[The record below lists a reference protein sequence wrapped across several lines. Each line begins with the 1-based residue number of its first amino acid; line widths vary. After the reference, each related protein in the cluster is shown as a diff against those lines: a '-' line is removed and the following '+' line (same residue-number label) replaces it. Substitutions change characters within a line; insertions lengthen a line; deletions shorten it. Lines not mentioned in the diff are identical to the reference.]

1 MPDEAGKDHRDIDRG
16 DENES
21 AGERCLRNAGNDARK
36 GDAHHEKEDGV
47 EQEGRDGPEGEAEG
61 TQVHHVGANAAPG
74 GEDTCGDDGENAG
87 AVELLRREVGD
98 ERRDDRAQ
106 NRQEGVI
113 VEAMMRGSSVVKV
126 RPQSRPAPAPAPM
139 DSTNWVITLDVVT
152 LWPLSAM
159 LRAIA
164 KIARAIVGE
173 REASAVPGM
182 NEAPTPAAMRS
193 TGPIRLNL
201 LVRRMQHTAAI
212 PRTMIAST
220 VMVPLS
226 GGILL

>member
-1 MPDEAGKDHRDIDRG
+1 MEFLRG
-16 DENES
+16 
-21 AGERCLRNAGNDARK
+21 
-36 GDAHHEKEDGV
+36 
-47 EQEGRDGPEGEAEG
+47 
-61 TQVHHVGANAAPG
+61 
-74 GEDTCGDDGENAG
+74 
-87 AVELLRREVGD
+87 EVCD

-106 NRQEGVI
+106 DRQEGVI
-113 VEAMMRGSSVVKV
+113 VEAMMRGRSVVKV

-139 DSTNWVITLDVVT
+139 DSTNWVITFDVVT

-226 GGILL
+226 GGNLL

>member
-1 MPDEAGKDHRDIDRG
+1 M
-16 DENES
+16 
-21 AGERCLRNAGNDARK
+21 
-36 GDAHHEKEDGV
+36 
-47 EQEGRDGPEGEAEG
+47 
-61 TQVHHVGANAAPG
+61 
-74 GEDTCGDDGENAG
+74 
-87 AVELLRREVGD
+87 ELLRREVGD

-106 NRQEGVI
+106 DRQERVV
-113 VEAMMRGSSVVKV
+113 VEAMMRGRSVVKV

-139 DSTNWVITLDVVT
+139 DSANWVITFDVVT
-152 LWPLSAM
+152 LWPLSAV

-212 PRTMIAST
+212 PRTMSAST

-226 GGILL
+226 GGNLL

>member
-1 MPDEAGKDHRDIDRG
+1 MEFLRG
-16 DENES
+16 
-21 AGERCLRNAGNDARK
+21 
-36 GDAHHEKEDGV
+36 
-47 EQEGRDGPEGEAEG
+47 
-61 TQVHHVGANAAPG
+61 
-74 GEDTCGDDGENAG
+74 
-87 AVELLRREVGD
+87 EVCD

-106 NRQEGVI
+106 DRQEGVI
-113 VEAMMRGSSVVKV
+113 VEAMMRGRSVVKV

-139 DSTNWVITLDVVT
+139 DSTNWVITFDVVT

-182 NEAPTPAAMRS
+182 NEAPAPAAMRS

-201 LVRRMQHTAAI
+201 LVRKMQHTAAI

-226 GGILL
+226 DGILL

>member
-1 MPDEAGKDHRDIDRG
+1 MEFLRG
-16 DENES
+16 EV
-21 AGERCLRNAGNDARK
+21 C
-36 GDAHHEKEDGV
+36 
-47 EQEGRDGPEGEAEG
+47 
-61 TQVHHVGANAAPG
+61 
-74 GEDTCGDDGENAG
+74 DD
-87 AVELLRREVGD
+87 
-98 ERRDDRAQ
+98 RRDDRAQ
-106 NRQEGVI
+106 NRQERVI
-113 VEAMMRGSSVVKV
+113 VEAMMRGRSVVKV
-126 RPQSRPAPAPAPM
+126 RPQSRPAPAPVPM

-164 KIARAIVGE
+164 KIVRTIVGE
-173 REASAVPGM
+173 SEASETPGM
-182 NEAPTPAAMRS
+182 NEAPAPAAMRS

-226 GGILL
+226 DGILL

>member
-1 MPDEAGKDHRDIDRG
+1 
-16 DENES
+16 
-21 AGERCLRNAGNDARK
+21 
-36 GDAHHEKEDGV
+36 
-47 EQEGRDGPEGEAEG
+47 
-61 TQVHHVGANAAPG
+61 
-74 GEDTCGDDGENAG
+74 
-87 AVELLRREVGD
+87 
-98 ERRDDRAQ
+98 
-106 NRQEGVI
+106 
-113 VEAMMRGSSVVKV
+113 MRGRSVVKV
-126 RPQSRPAPAPAPM
+126 RPQSRPAPAPAPAPM

-152 LWPLSAM
+152 LWPLSAV

-226 GGILL
+226 GGNLL

>member
-1 MPDEAGKDHRDIDRG
+1 MR
-16 DENES
+16 
-21 AGERCLRNAGNDARK
+21 
-36 GDAHHEKEDGV
+36 
-47 EQEGRDGPEGEAEG
+47 
-61 TQVHHVGANAAPG
+61 
-74 GEDTCGDDGENAG
+74 
-87 AVELLRREVGD
+87 
-98 ERRDDRAQ
+98 
-106 NRQEGVI
+106 
-113 VEAMMRGSSVVKV
+113 MMRGRSVVKV

-139 DSTNWVITLDVVT
+139 DSTNWVITFDVVT

-164 KIARAIVGE
+164 KIVRTIVGE
-173 REASAVPGM
+173 SEASETPGM
-182 NEAPTPAAMRS
+182 NEAPAPAAMRS

-226 GGILL
+226 DGILL

>member
-1 MPDEAGKDHRDIDRG
+1 MEFLRG
-16 DENES
+16 
-21 AGERCLRNAGNDARK
+21 
-36 GDAHHEKEDGV
+36 
-47 EQEGRDGPEGEAEG
+47 
-61 TQVHHVGANAAPG
+61 
-74 GEDTCGDDGENAG
+74 
-87 AVELLRREVGD
+87 EVCD

-106 NRQEGVI
+106 DRQEGVI
-113 VEAMMRGSSVVKV
+113 VEAMMRGRSVVKV

-226 GGILL
+226 DGILL

>member
-1 MPDEAGKDHRDIDRG
+1 M
-16 DENES
+16 
-21 AGERCLRNAGNDARK
+21 
-36 GDAHHEKEDGV
+36 
-47 EQEGRDGPEGEAEG
+47 
-61 TQVHHVGANAAPG
+61 
-74 GEDTCGDDGENAG
+74 
-87 AVELLRREVGD
+87 ELLRREVGD

-106 NRQEGVI
+106 DRQERVV
-113 VEAMMRGSSVVKV
+113 VEAMMRGRSVVKV

-139 DSTNWVITLDVVT
+139 DSANWVITFDVVT
-152 LWPLSAM
+152 LWPLSAV

-226 GGILL
+226 GGNLL